1 MNQPLITIGLTTYN
15 ASLTLKKA
23 LQSILNQSW
32 RPLEIVAV
40 DDASSDNT
48 LQLLFDF
55 AKHHKE
61 FKIFTNKVNK
71 GVAFTRNKI
80 LDEARGEFVAFFDD
94 DDESLSDRLLQQY
107 NRIVEYERDFAL
119 GAPVICHTARKVI
132 YPNGKSII
140 NHTIGEKKN
149 ITAPSGSK
157 FLKRHLV
164 GLPLKNGYGSCAT
177 CSQMARLSTYRL
189 IGPFDINL
197 RRQEDTD
204 FNIRLAE
211 RGGHFI
217 GISEPLVIQKMT
229 KTSEKSLDEEL
240 KMNIYLIKKYR
251 YLIEKYV
258 NYNFVI
264 EYYNLR
270 NAWFKGEWKIFMK
283 KLLILT
289 FKYPILTSLRLIL
302 SLKNYNKNKEFK
314 NFHKKISI
322 NNNS

>member
-15 ASLTLKKA
+15 ASLTLNKA
-23 LQSILNQSW
+23 LKSILSQSW
-32 RPLEIVAV
+32 RSIEVVAV

-48 LQLLFDF
+48 LQLLYDF

-61 FKIFTNKVNK
+61 FKIFTNKENK

-119 GAPVICHTARKVI
+119 GAPVICHTARRVI

-140 NHTIGEKKN
+140 HHTIGERKN

-197 RRQEDTD
+197 QRGEDTD
-204 FNIRLAE
+204 FNVRLAE
-211 RGGHFI
+211 KGGHFV

-240 KMNIYLIKKYR
+240 KINIYLIKKYK
-251 YLIEKYV
+251 YLIERYV
-258 NYNFVI
+258 DYNFII

-270 NAWFKGEWKIFMK
+270 NSWFKGKWKIFIK
-283 KLLILT
+283 KFLILMV
-289 FKYPILTSLRLIL
+289 KYPILTSSRLIL
-302 SLKNYNKNKEFK
+302 SFKNYNINKAFK
-314 NFHKKISI
+314 NFHKQSLD
-322 NNNS
+322 

>member
-1 MNQPLITIGLTTYN
+1 MNKPLITVGLTTYN
-15 ASLTLKKA
+15 ASLTLNKA
-23 LQSILNQSW
+23 LQSILNQRW

-48 LQLLFDF
+48 VQLLLDF
-55 AKHHKE
+55 VNYYKE
-61 FKIFTNKVNK
+61 LRVFTNKTNK

-80 LDEARGEFVAFFDD
+80 LDEARGEFVVFFDD
-94 DDESLSDRLLQQY
+94 DDESSSDRILQQY

-132 YPNGKSII
+132 YPNGKSILH
-140 NHTIGEKKN
+140 HTIGEKKN

-177 CSQMARLSTYRL
+177 CSQMARLSTYQL
-189 IGPFDINL
+189 VGPFDINL
-197 RRQEDTD
+197 RRGEDTD

-240 KMNIYLIKKYR
+240 KMNIYFIKKYR
-251 YLIEKYV
+251 YLIERYV
-258 NYNFVI
+258 DYNFII

-270 NAWFKGEWKIFMK
+270 NSWFKGKWKIFMK
-283 KLLILT
+283 KL
-289 FKYPILTSLRLIL
+289 
-302 SLKNYNKNKEFK
+302 
-314 NFHKKISI
+314 
-322 NNNS
+322 